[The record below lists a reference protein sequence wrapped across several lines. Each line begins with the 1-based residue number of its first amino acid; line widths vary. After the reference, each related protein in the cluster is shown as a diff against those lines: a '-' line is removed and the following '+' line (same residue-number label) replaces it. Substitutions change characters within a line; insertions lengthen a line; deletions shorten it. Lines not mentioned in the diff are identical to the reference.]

1 MNKLE
6 LIEAISDKSGLTK
19 KDSKLALEA
28 TLESITEALANK
40 KNVAIIG
47 FGTFSVSE
55 RAARKASVP
64 GTSKVVDVPATT
76 VPKFKAGK
84 ALKDAVAK

>member
-28 TLESITEALANK
+28 ALESITEALANK
-40 KNVAIIG
+40 KDVALIG
-47 FGTFSVSE
+47 FGTFSVSQ
-55 RAARKASVP
+55 RAARKATVP
-64 GTSKVVDVPATT
+64 GTSRVVDVPATT

-84 ALKDAVAK
+84 LLKDSVK

>member
-40 KNVAIIG
+40 KDVAIIG

-55 RAARKASVP
+55 RAARKATVP

-84 ALKDAVAK
+84 

>member
-28 TLESITEALANK
+28 ALESITEALANK
-40 KNVAIIG
+40 KDVAIIG
-47 FGTFSVSE
+47 FGTFSVSQ
-55 RAARKASVP
+55 RAARKATVP
-64 GTSKVVDVPATT
+64 GTSRIVDVPATT

-84 ALKDAVAK
+84 LLKNSVK

>member
-28 TLESITEALANK
+28 ALESITEVLANK
-40 KNVAIIG
+40 KDVALIG
-47 FGTFSVSE
+47 FGTFSVSQ
-55 RAARKASVP
+55 RAARKATVP
-64 GTSKVVDVPATT
+64 GTSRVVDVPATT

-84 ALKDAVAK
+84 LLKNSVK

>member
-6 LIEAISDKSGLTK
+6 LIESISDKSGLTK

-28 TLESITEALANK
+28 ALESITEALANK
-40 KNVAIIG
+40 KDVALIG
-47 FGTFSVSE
+47 FGTFSVSQ
-55 RAARKASVP
+55 RAARKATVP
-64 GTSKVVDVPATT
+64 GTSRVVDVPATT

-84 ALKDAVAK
+84 LLKNSVK

>member
-28 TLESITEALANK
+28 ALESITEALANK

-47 FGTFSVSE
+47 FGTFSVSQ
-55 RAARKASVP
+55 RAARKATVP

-84 ALKDAVAK
+84 LLKNSVK

>member
-28 TLESITEALANK
+28 TLKSITEALANK
-40 KNVAIIG
+40 KDVAIIG

-55 RAARKASVP
+55 RAARKATVP

-84 ALKDAVAK
+84 LLKNSVK

>member
-28 TLESITEALANK
+28 TLDSITEALANK
-40 KNVAIIG
+40 KDVALIG
-47 FGTFSVSE
+47 FGTFSVSQ
-55 RAARKASVP
+55 RAARKATVP

-84 ALKDAVAK
+84 LLKTSVK

>member
-28 TLESITEALANK
+28 ALESITEALANK
-40 KNVAIIG
+40 KDVALIG
-47 FGTFSVSE
+47 FGTFSVSQ
-55 RAARKASVP
+55 RAARKATVP
-64 GTSKVVDVPATT
+64 GTSRVVDVPATT

-84 ALKDAVAK
+84 LLKNSVK

>member
-40 KNVAIIG
+40 KDVAIIG

-55 RAARKASVP
+55 RAARKATVP

-84 ALKDAVAK
+84 LLKNSVK